1 MTPVELRKLRRELG
15 WTQAAAAKWLGIG
28 HRNYKY
34 IEQGV
39 SSAGTPTPEV
49 ATAVAVSMLA
59 FQLVAAI
66 EVANITPLRLADF
79 HRAVRAVSS
88 GPAAPATEPLEPEDD
103 DEPAPTQTPSTTETD
118 NA

>member
-1 MTPVELRKLRRELG
+1 MTPAELRKIRRELG
-15 WTQAAAAKWLGIG
+15 WTQAVAAKWLGIG

-49 ATAVAVSMLA
+49 STPVAVSMLA
-59 FQLVAAI
+59 FELVAAI
-66 EVANITPLRLADF
+66 EVANVTALRLAAF

-88 GPAAPATEPLEPEDD
+88 GPAPIDDEDEPSED
-103 DEPAPTQTPSTTETD
+103 DEPPSAQPSTTETD